1 MAMIITGNHH
11 QMAEVPTDYSP
22 IPFMEVHGLLDE
34 IVHYATT
41 APTAPVFGPEK
52 ALYRTMKRV
61 GLISIVVKA
70 LLMGHSD

>member
-1 MAMIITGNHH
+1 MTQRLAVQASEIFVTVGCMAMY

-52 ALYRTMKRV
+52 GAIQNLEL
-61 GLISIVVKA
+61 G
-70 LLMGHSD
+70 